1 MVTLD
6 ATIARFQASADEALL
21 MTWVPFASIC
31 RSISLCSCI
40 TSVFVILAEGGGGG
54 GGGSLM
60 RTGSSR
66 RFVLRRSPL
75 RVKLNSLSAVVIT
88 AGYIKTGSG

>member
-1 MVTLD
+1 M
-6 ATIARFQASADEALL
+6 
-21 MTWVPFASIC
+21 
-31 RSISLCSCI
+31 
-40 TSVFVILAEGGGGG
+40 GGG

-75 RVKLNSLSAVVIT
+75 RVKLNSLSAVVTT
-88 AGYIKTGSG
+88 AGYKNRLRLAFLVVMASARRDLHGRMN